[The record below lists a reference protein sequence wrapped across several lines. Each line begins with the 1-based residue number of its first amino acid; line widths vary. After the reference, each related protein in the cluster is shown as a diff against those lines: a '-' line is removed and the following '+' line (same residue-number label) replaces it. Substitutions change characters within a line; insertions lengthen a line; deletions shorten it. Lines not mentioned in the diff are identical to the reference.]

1 MKSLKELRIPG
12 NQINRPLNFYV
23 SCHLLNGSRKS
34 DTERKQGKMSAKSET
49 KKSET
54 SDQFQRWIAIMG
66 INIINKEL
74 IL

>member
-23 SCHLLNGSRKS
+23 SCHLLNGSRKF

-49 KKSET
+49 KNPKP
-54 SDQFQRWIAIMG
+54 Q
-66 INIINKEL
+66 INFKDG
-74 IL
+74 